1 VVILEALVAGLVAVA
16 WPVRA
21 WRRHQRGAG
30 PAPARVYIAET
41 AALTATLA
49 ALLWRRGVP
58 LDALGLRVD
67 SAARF
72 VADTA
77 ICLAVVVGLD
87 LWLTWRLMRR
97 IREIAPSL
105 GEDRVFGDTLSH
117 RPALGS
123 FAAVAI
129 VGATWE
135 ELCFR
140 AVVFLLM
147 PATAIGRLIGTV
159 VGSALFGAQHLRNG
173 RQGFSYAAGFGVLF
187 SVLYLVTGD
196 LVAVILS
203 HAIGNILAVA
213 QWTPWVERARA
224 RALGGA

>member
-1 VVILEALVAGLVAVA
+1 VVIFEVLFAGLVAVA

-21 WRRHQRGAG
+21 WRRHRRGTG
-30 PAPARVYIAET
+30 PTPAPVYIAET
-41 AALTATLA
+41 ATLAATLA

-67 SAARF
+67 SAAQL

-105 GEDRVFGDTLSH
+105 SEDRVFGDTLSH

-123 FAAVAI
+123 FTAVAV
-129 VGATWE
+129 VGAIWE

-140 AVVFLLM
+140 AAVFLLI
-147 PATAIGRLIGTV
+147 PATVIGRLLGTV

-187 SVLYLVTGD
+187 SALYLATGD
-196 LVAVILS
+196 LAAVILA
-203 HAIGNILAVA
+203 HAIGNILAAA

-224 RALGGA
+224 RAIGGA